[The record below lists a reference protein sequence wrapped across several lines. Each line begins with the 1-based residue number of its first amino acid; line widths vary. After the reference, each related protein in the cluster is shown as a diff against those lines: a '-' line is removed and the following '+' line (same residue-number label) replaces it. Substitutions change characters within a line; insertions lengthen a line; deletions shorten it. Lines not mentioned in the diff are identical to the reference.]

1 MMRTVLILLISL
13 VATSVWS
20 AEEIVGEPL
29 EEVGTRL
36 DLPSG
41 NKLQLAIDEKKVV
54 GHFIDKDGNLIESPA
69 ESIVFVVDQSGHRN
83 DKWRTV
89 IKPVDAA
96 KLTSTRSLV
105 APYSFK
111 ARLIIRFK
119 DGSTKTLPNAFVEL
133 DKKAE

>member
-1 MMRTVLILLISL
+1 MRTVLILLISL